1 MTKQDTVD
9 VLIIGSGPAGMSV
22 ALYLI
27 QADPRWAT
35 RILVVEK
42 AVHPREKLCGGGVT
56 QLGEKMLMMVP
67 SDVEYDT
74 RFIQQYRPD
83 QYRVGSQ
90 GPINFKEK

>member
-42 AVHPREKLCGGGVT
+42 AVHP
-56 QLGEKMLMMVP
+56 P
-67 SDVEYDT
+67 SVDYKAIIGTFHVLFTENH
-74 RFIQQYRPD
+74 I
-83 QYRVGSQ
+83 
-90 GPINFKEK
+90 